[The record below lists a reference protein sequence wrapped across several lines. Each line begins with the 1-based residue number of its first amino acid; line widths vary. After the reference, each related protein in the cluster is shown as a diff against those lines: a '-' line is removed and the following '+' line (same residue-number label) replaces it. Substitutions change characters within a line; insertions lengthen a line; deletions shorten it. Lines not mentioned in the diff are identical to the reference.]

1 MMGSLKL
8 QLWNIRFPLRSR
20 SWSLMHENAHFKN
33 ALVITELTQVFF
45 FFCFCNAELLY
56 LSDIVGLLH
65 IKHDELY

>member
-1 MMGSLKL
+1 
-8 QLWNIRFPLRSR
+8 
-20 SWSLMHENAHFKN
+20 MHENAHFKN

>member
-20 SWSLMHENAHFKN
+20 SWSLMHESYFFKN
-33 ALVITELTQVFF
+33 TLVIVKLKLVIFF
-45 FFCFCNAELLY
+45 RFCNGELLY

-65 IKHDELY
+65 IKHDEL